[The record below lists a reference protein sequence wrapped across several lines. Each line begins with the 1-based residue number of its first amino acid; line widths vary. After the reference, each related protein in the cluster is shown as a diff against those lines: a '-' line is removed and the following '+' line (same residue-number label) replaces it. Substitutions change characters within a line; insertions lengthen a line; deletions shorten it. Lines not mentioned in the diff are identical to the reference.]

1 MRIRTFIYPA
11 FLAGVASV
19 LPLIASAQAG
29 ATTFDRILQNIRTTA
44 TFIIGLL
51 FVIATLVFLW
61 GLVRFIASAGDEAKR
76 KTSKGLMTWGIL
88 GLAVMAAAWGITQ
101 VLIDY
106 FMVPTAGPL
115 FRKYPTP
122 LLP

>member
-1 MRIRTFIYPA
+1 MRIRTLIYPA

-19 LPLIASAQAG
+19 LPLVASAQAG
-29 ATTFDRILQNIRTTA
+29 STLIDRILANIRVTA

-51 FVIATLVFLW
+51 FIIATLVFLW
-61 GLVRFIASAGDEAKR
+61 GLVQFIASAGDEAKR

-106 FMVPTAGPL
+106 FLVPGEGPF

-122 LLP
+122 LLR

>member
-19 LPLIASAQAG
+19 LPLIASAQ
-29 ATTFDRILQNIRTTA
+29 TTLDRILTNIRTTA

-51 FVIATLVFLW
+51 FIIATLVFLW
-61 GLVRFIASAGDEAKR
+61 GLVQFIASAGDEAKR

-101 VLIDY
+101 VLVDY
-106 FMVPTAGPL
+106 FLVPAEGPF
-115 FRKYPTP
+115 FRRYPTP
-122 LLP
+122 RL

>member
-19 LPLIASAQAG
+19 LPLVTSAQG
-29 ATTFDRILQNIRTTA
+29 GSTIDNLLTRVRTTA

-51 FVIATLVFLW
+51 FIVATLVFLW
-61 GLVRFIASAGDEAKR
+61 GIVQFIASAGDEAKR

-101 VLIDY
+101 VLVDY
-106 FMVPTAGPL
+106 FLVPAEGPF
-115 FRKYPTP
+115 FRRYPTP
-122 LLP
+122 RL